1 MLSTAKTSAAGRT
14 PARGSARLRKRE
26 PRGSML
32 SISSGKT
39 LACKEPK
46 EEDSATRSIL
56 LLLHLPLVLSPTI
69 N

>member
-1 MLSTAKTSAAGRT
+1 
-14 PARGSARLRKRE
+14 
-26 PRGSML
+26 ML

-56 LLLHLPLVLSPTI
+56 LLLHLPLCRQP
-69 N
+69 